1 MTVNLLVHSSWFQ
14 STIIDVSDW
23 QEIAKIKLKS
33 TMCKYDLRWWTPA
46 TLFCAIV
53 ILKYIFVV
61 LFTFEKCSS
70 QHTLLLIAYKG
81 IKSA

>member
-33 TMCKYDLRWWTPA
+33 TMCKYDLR
-46 TLFCAIV
+46 
-53 ILKYIFVV
+53 
-61 LFTFEKCSS
+61 
-70 QHTLLLIAYKG
+70 
-81 IKSA
+81 